1 MRGELA
7 CADVTRKGGIY
18 EYLLSGGEQ
27 ERALSIRKFTDSQKR
42 AAYERQGG
50 RCADCGRHFEFE
62 EMHGDHRLP
71 WSRGGHTVPD
81 NLQMLCRTCNLKK
94 SDR

>member
-1 MRGELA
+1 M
-7 CADVTRKGGIY
+7 TRKGGIY

-42 AAYERQGG
+42 DAYERQGG

-62 EMHGDHRLP
+62 KCTAITGFRGPVAATPCPTTCRCCAARATSRRATDEGGDFGIL
-71 WSRGGHTVPD
+71 
-81 NLQMLCRTCNLKK
+81 
-94 SDR
+94 